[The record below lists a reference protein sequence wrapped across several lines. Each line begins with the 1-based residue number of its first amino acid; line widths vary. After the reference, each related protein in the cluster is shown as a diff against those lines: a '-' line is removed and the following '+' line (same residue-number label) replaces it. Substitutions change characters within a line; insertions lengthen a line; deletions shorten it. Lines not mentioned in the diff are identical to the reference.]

1 MSDLAP
7 ILQGFFTVKLIQQK
21 DASPHTIA
29 SYRDTWRLLL
39 TYAQQATGTEPA
51 RMQIGQLDHDLI
63 AGFLRH
69 LETGRG
75 NSGRT
80 RNIRLAAI
88 HSMFRYAQLRAPGD
102 LDTIARVLAI
112 DGARTGTRE
121 IDWLTDAEAGAIL
134 AACDRATWTG
144 RRDHTMITVLLATG
158 LRISELL
165 SLTRADARIQAV
177 GSHVRCTGKGRKNRS
192 TPLDPAATATLREWL
207 DRSSGAPSDPLFT
220 PRGHPRRHLTRD
232 AVQARLSKYQRTA
245 AETQPSLTGKKVT
258 PHVFRHT
265 RAMRMRRAGH
275 DISVLALWLGH
286 EDISSS
292 SKYLHADMAAK
303 ERTLERTMPDEA
315 TGRYQP
321 TDAMLAFLD
330 SLTRPSE
337 LSRPAVNTSPLITVP
352 RTLVGITRMS
362 AQAMLWR
369 SRHNEAE
376 QVIRMSKLRIKVS
389 GCMRSVK
396 GAETFCAIRSYLATA
411 ARHGITWLDALTR
424 AAEGNPW
431 IPGTT

>member
-51 RMQIGQLDHDLI
+51 RMQLGQLDHDLI

-88 HSMFRYAQLRAPGD
+88 HSTFRYAQLRAPGD

-165 SLTRADARIQAV
+165 SLTRADARIQAA
-177 GSHVRCTGKGRKNRS
+177 GSHVRCTGKGRKDRS
-192 TPLDPAATATLREWL
+192 TPLDPAATAALREWL

-258 PHVFRHT
+258 PHVTGTPVPCGCAVQVTTSACSRCGSAT
-265 RAMRMRRAGH
+265 RTSPHRANTFMRTWQPRNAPLNAPCQMRRPAGT
-275 DISVLALWLGH
+275 SRRTPCWP
-286 EDISSS
+286 SSTAS
-292 SKYLHADMAAK
+292 PRQENY
-303 ERTLERTMPDEA
+303 PD
-315 TGRYQP
+315 QP
-321 TDAMLAFLD
+321 
-330 SLTRPSE
+330 
-337 LSRPAVNTSPLITVP
+337 
-352 RTLVGITRMS
+352 
-362 AQAMLWR
+362 
-369 SRHNEAE
+369 
-376 QVIRMSKLRIKVS
+376 
-389 GCMRSVK
+389 
-396 GAETFCAIRSYLATA
+396 
-411 ARHGITWLDALTR
+411 
-424 AAEGNPW
+424 
-431 IPGTT
+431 